1 MDLITSSGVSTHRRK
16 GSGFHILFNCY
27 PLPRPSIHEW
37 FLFGTHLYLFLKR
50 WDLRATCIVLVLF
63 KQSAL
68 GDQYPNQ
75 LNQNSQGS
83 QAETRNKQSKQ
94 CLDQNSHQLEVKT
107 DCIREKNEPKPPVT
121 IRRPSRTQSLA
132 LRGCREE
139 RRDSGEEGKR
149 GGPVRPGAPRLAPA
163 RRPSSQ
169 GAPSVLGQVL
179 TRGAERQ

>member
-1 MDLITSSGVSTHRRK
+1 MEG
-16 GSGFHILFNCY
+16 
-27 PLPRPSIHEW
+27 
-37 FLFGTHLYLFLKR
+37 
-50 WDLRATCIVLVLF
+50 
-63 KQSAL
+63 
-68 GDQYPNQ
+68 
-75 LNQNSQGS
+75 
-83 QAETRNKQSKQ
+83 
-94 CLDQNSHQLEVKT
+94 VKT
-107 DCIREKNEPKPPVT
+107 DCIREKTEPTPPVT

-179 TRGAERQ
+179 TRGAERQCDGDCRLLGDLPKQHKINPVLFPREGSSNSSTSRGTTPSPTFCSPGGRALRLLQPQGRAFQLKSRSQWKEHGGTFSLWDIGRGIRGI